1 MDGQA
6 AMQKLKSLGWDWH
19 DNGVV
24 IWATL
29 DDGRRRQIF
38 VPIRRVWVQF
48 ESELQAVGC
57 PDSGAVGCI
66 GPRALAVGYPGQ
78 LSVGGLFDFVKK
90 AVSKAGSVAKRLVP
104 KAIQKAA
111 SKVVA
116 TAKRYGG
123 AVVKGAKTIGR
134 SPVFRG
140 AVIAASFAVPAL
152 APAAAA
158 LEIANRAAGYYQQ
171 AQAAAKQIQAGMK
184 TASNVAAVARGLQAK
199 KALAGV
205 IKQAQ
210 RGDPRARQIVGA
222 FQHHLVNAERAAP
235 GGAQALK
242 YAQGAMRQLPRF
254 GFG

>member
-1 MDGQA
+1 MNDA
-6 AMQKLKSLGWDWH
+6 AVMHKLKSLGWDWH

-24 IWATL
+24 IWAMM
-29 DDGRRRQIF
+29 DDGRRRAIF

-48 ESELQAVGC
+48 EDALQAVGC
-57 PDSGAVGCI
+57 PDAGSVGCI
-66 GPRALAVGYPGQ
+66 GPRAIAVGYPGQ

-111 SKVVA
+111 SRVVA

-123 AVVKGAKTIGR
+123 AAIRGAQAIGR

-171 AQAAAKQIQAGMK
+171 AQHAAKQIQAGMK
-184 TASNVAAVARGLQAK
+184 TASNIAAVARGLQAK
-199 KALAGV
+199 KAIAGV
-205 IKQAQ
+205 IARAQ
-210 RGDPRARQIVGA
+210 RGDPRARQVMGA

-235 GGAQALK
+235 GGAQALR
-242 YAQGAMRQLPRF
+242 YAQGAMRNLPRF